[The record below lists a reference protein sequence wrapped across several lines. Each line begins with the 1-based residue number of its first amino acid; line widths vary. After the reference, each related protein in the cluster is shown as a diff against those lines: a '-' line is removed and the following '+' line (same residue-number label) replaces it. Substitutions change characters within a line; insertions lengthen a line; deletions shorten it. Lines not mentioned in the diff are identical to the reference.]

1 MYNLHTIHHHSIYP
15 SNSTIEYTWFKS
27 PRNGLWYGFKLQRC
41 SISKQTCYIL
51 NLSWTTNQSAWIL
64 FAASFDFQN
73 IHIYLS
79 NYKWW
84 KPSYS
89 LERHEKLSS
98 IKIHR
103 FCSFFNLTLYHSTVE
118 EQGVFWIPYIFVF
131 CGKVSV
137 SKIFDKKV
145 MLRVVPLKH
154 ADIYIPSIC
163 HAMFLW
169 NSFT

>member
-84 KPSYS
+84 KPCYS

-98 IKIHR
+98 IKIRR
-103 FCSFFNLTLYHSTVE
+103 FCSFLTYTISFNCWRTRRFLDSV
-118 EQGVFWIPYIFVF
+118 YICILWKGF
-131 CGKVSV
+131 C
-137 SKIFDKKV
+137 
-145 MLRVVPLKH
+145 LK
-154 ADIYIPSIC
+154 DI
-163 HAMFLW
+163 W
-169 NSFT
+169 